1 MPLYL
6 SRTMKSS
13 FAAACCIALCAFS
26 LAVQA
31 RAQQPE
37 QPGIAVPAPSPTLS
51 ITAREVLLDVVVTDA
66 QGHPVPGLTAADFSV
81 TEEGAPQ
88 QIRRLDEHHA
98 MSADDLGRLR
108 QIPTLPPNT
117 FTNFTPVTNT
127 NACTVILLDAMDMSV
142 PVQMY
147 LREQLIGYLKH
158 MQPGA
163 SIAIFQVDNE
173 MRLIQGFTSDQ
184 QLLLAAAESKRD
196 MPSMNRP
203 MRGTGELNQIARME
217 ILRSG
222 MRTLGRYLAGF
233 PGRKNLIWFTAQ
245 LPASMFYGGGI
256 GSPFRDSFGIIASD
270 VSGLTDVLTVSRVAV
285 YPVDTRGLQ
294 GLRQF
299 QAESR
304 GMPTPGNFAASAA
317 RQSMNYAD
325 LDLVAAATGGKAY
338 YNNNGMQQIIAQVVD
353 DGSNYYSLAYATTN
367 SQWNGQLRHFKITV
381 DRPHVKLQYREGYFA
396 IDRERQEQM
405 QIAAMARRM
414 QRKGAQPADFAPPA
428 AAPPP
433 PGAAP
438 GSTSGST
445 PGPHGKSGFAAAM
458 DLGAVP
464 PTEIVFTASLLPA
477 GATDKVDKNAPLPEG
492 NFLRPEWRGKPF
504 RNETIL
510 FHIDAHNISLA
521 RAPDGKRHGTVEFV
535 AIVYDNTAAVVNTL
549 EQTVLLNLS
558 LSGYRNL
565 LQTGLPMRATI
576 AVPAKGNYFL
586 RLGVRDVDGDHMGAL
601 EIPVD
606 QIKPGVAGQGL
617 DQP

>member
-1 MPLYL
+1 
-6 SRTMKSS
+6 MKN
-13 FAAACCIALCAFS
+13 FFVAACCFEFCAVG
-26 LAVQA
+26 AVGYM

-37 QPGIAVPAPSPTLS
+37 QPTIAVPAPSPMLS

-66 QGHPVPGLTAADFSV
+66 LGHPVPGLTAADFSV

-98 MSADDLGRLR
+98 MSAADLARLQ

-142 PVQMY
+142 PIQMY
-147 LREQLIGYLKH
+147 LRGQLISYLKH

-163 SIAIFQVDNE
+163 SIAIFQVDTE
-173 MRLIQGFTSDQ
+173 MHLIQGFTSDQ
-184 QLLLAAAESKRD
+184 QLLLSAAESKRD

-203 MRGTGELNQIARME
+203 MRGTGEVNQIMRME
-217 ILRSG
+217 ILRNG
-222 MRTLGRYLAGF
+222 MQTLGRYLAGF

-245 LPASMFYGGGI
+245 LPASLFYGGGI
-256 GSPFRDSFGIIASD
+256 GSPFRDSFGVIASD

-285 YPVDTRGLQ
+285 YPVDARGLQ
-294 GLRQF
+294 GLSQF

-304 GMPTPGNFAASAA
+304 GMPTPGSFSASAA
-317 RQSMNYAD
+317 RQSLNYAD
-325 LDLVAAATGGKAY
+325 LDLVAATTGGKAY
-338 YNNNGMQQIIAQVVD
+338 YNTNGMQQIIAQVVD
-353 DGSNYYSLAYATTN
+353 DGSNYYSVAYATTN
-367 SQWNGQLRHFKITV
+367 SHWKGEFRRVKITV
-381 DRPHVKLQYREGYFA
+381 DRPNVKLQYRQGYFA

-414 QRKGAQPADFAPPA
+414 QRKGAQASDFEQPSVASPASVATPD
-428 AAPPP
+428 
-433 PGAAP
+433 GA
-438 GSTSGST
+438 SV
-445 PGPHGKSGFAAAM
+445 PHGKSGFAAAM
-458 DLGAVP
+458 DLGAIP
-464 PTEIVFTASLLPA
+464 PTEIVFTASLLAA
-477 GATDKVDKNAPLPEG
+477 GATDKVDRNASLPGG
-492 NFLRPEWRGKPF
+492 NFLRPGWRGKPF

-510 FHIDAHNISLA
+510 FHTDAHNISLA

-535 AIVYDNTAAVVNTL
+535 AVVYDPTAAVVNTV
-549 EQTVLLNLS
+549 EKTVVLNLDP
-558 LSGYRNL
+558 SGYRNL
-565 LQTGLPMRATI
+565 LQSGVPVRATI

-617 DQP
+617 SQP